1 VSAENPADDLQGLAL
16 LRQGRMQG
24 LEPIYRRH
32 SGKVYRYLLALGA
45 SQEAAADAMQD
56 AFLGL
61 AQQAQAFDPQRGT
74 LSAYLAGIARHA
86 LLAQW
91 RRQGREIAKE
101 EDEGTETSSEM
112 DASAPGPLELL
123 ESAANQRAL
132 WKAIEALPF
141 VFREALL
148 LVDIQ
153 ERSYIEAATIA
164 GIELNTL
171 RTRVHRA
178 RLRLA
183 QTLSVPS
190 KNDPLQE
197 GVATRPMK

>member
-1 VSAENPADDLQGLAL
+1 MSANNPAEDLQGLDL

-32 SGKVYRYLLALGA
+32 SGPVYRYLLGLGA
-45 SQEAAADAMQD
+45 SREAASDATQD
-56 AFLGL
+56 AFLSL

-74 LSAYLAGIARHA
+74 LGAYLAGIARHA

-91 RRQGREIAKE
+91 RRQGREMTR
-101 EDEGTETSSEM
+101 EDKDLADGLSEDDM
-112 DASAPGPLELL
+112 SEANPLELL
-123 ESAANQRAL
+123 ESAVNQRAL
-132 WKAIEALPF
+132 WAAIEALPF
-141 VFREALL
+141 VFREAVL

-153 ERSYIEAATIA
+153 ERSYAEAAAIA

-171 RTRVHRA
+171 RTRVHRG

-183 QTLSVPS
+183 QTLQS
-190 KNDPLQE
+190 
-197 GVATRPMK
+197 

>member
-1 VSAENPADDLQGLAL
+1 MSAENPADDLQGLAL

-45 SQEAAADAMQD
+45 SQEAAADAMQE

-74 LSAYLAGIARHA
+74 LGAYLAGIARHA

-101 EDEGTETSSEM
+101 EDEGTETSSET